1 MAANIYNPKKQNPQY
16 NCIAVT
22 QKGQRYEL
30 KGTLISLELSVRR
43 KQLAQ
48 CAKVKCVNV
57 KNGTKYMNGLITV
70 RDRLFV
76 YASDGEKT
84 GEVFRGFIWTID
96 YSSEKEKELV
106 FTCYDNLIYFQ
117 ESDENRYFPSGQS
130 SKNICAS
137 ICNDWGIKLEYTYSV
152 ITHGKMPLKGK
163 LSDIFLS
170 QILEKVRNQTGE
182 RFVMRSEKDVVKI
195 MPAGKNDI
203 VYEFC
208 SGNNVLRTNSELT
221 MEGMVTKVVI
231 LGKADDDGQSKIE
244 AAVSGDIVK
253 YGTLQKVQNKSE
265 TTSISEAKSEAE
277 QIIKDKGKPSRTH
290 EVEAMDIPWIV
301 IGDKVKVKAGDL
313 LGEYIVVGISRKI
326 RDTEKT
332 MTLTLE
338 CF

>member
-1 MAANIYNPKKQNPQY
+1 MAANVYNPRKLDPQY

-30 KGTLISLELSVRR
+30 KGILISLDISIRK

-57 KNGTKYMNGLITV
+57 KNGTKHLNGLITV
-70 RDRLFV
+70 RDRMFV

-84 GEVFRGFIWTID
+84 EEVFRGFVWTVD

-117 ESDENRYFPSGQS
+117 ESDENRYFSSGHS
-130 SKNICAS
+130 SKDICAS

-152 ITHGKMPLKGK
+152 ITHGKMPLRGK
-163 LSDIFLS
+163 LSDIFLT
-170 QILEKVRNQTGE
+170 QILGKVRDQTGE

-195 MPAGKNDI
+195 MPAGKNAI
-203 VYEFC
+203 VYDFG
-208 SGNNVLRTNSELT
+208 SGKNVLKTKSELT
-221 MEGMVTKVVI
+221 MEGMITKIII
-231 LGKADDDGQSKIE
+231 LGKEDDDGQSRIE
-244 AAVSGDIVK
+244 AAVSGDVAK

-265 TTSISEAKSEAE
+265 TTSIYEAKSEAE
-277 QIIKDKGKPSRTH
+277 QTIKDKGKPSLTY

-301 IGDKVKVKAGDL
+301 IGDKVKVGAGDL
-313 LGEYIVVGISRKI
+313 SGGYIVVGISRKI
-326 RDTEKT
+326 KDTEKT
-332 MTLTLE
+332 MALTLE
-338 CF
+338 RL